1 MISYNN
7 HNNIKEIHYNN
18 HSIKYVYGC
27 GGNLVWSGDTPTPP
41 TPSGY
46 TNQPLTLVFEGDG
59 TFKLNKSLQ
68 YSLDSGSS
76 WTTLAAYTNSPTI
89 NTNQKVML
97 RREQVTVD
105 DDSGTITASTFFHAE
120 GNAYSMLY
128 GENFSGQ
135 TELPQVHNRLKNLFK
150 GCVGLS
156 NIDNLVLPATTFP
169 IGDSYY
175 SMFSGC
181 TSLTTVP
188 TDLLPATTLSIGCY
202 SAMFADCTSLTNVP
216 NLPATVLTDGCYQ
229 IMFKNCR
236 NLTTIPSDLLPATSL
251 TEKCYNGM
259 FQGCSGLTTA
269 PDLPAL
275 ILVKTC
281 YATMFFNCSNLNYI
295 KCLARNIDAEDCT
308 QMWTGMISSTGTFV
322 KNPLMSS
329 WTTGVDGIPDGWTV
343 VDA

>member
-1 MISYNN
+1 MIISGNSSINN
-7 HNNIKEIHYNN
+7 
-18 HSIKYVYGC
+18 VYYSGYTISKIYAC
-27 GGNLVWSGDTPTPP
+27 GGSLVWSGGTGPTP
-41 TPSGY
+41 PSGY
-46 TNQPLTLVFEGDG
+46 TDQPLTLVFESDG
-59 TFKLNKSLQ
+59 VFSLNKSLQ

-97 RREQVTVD
+97 RKEQVTTD

-135 TELPQVHNRLKNLFK
+135 TELPPDHNRLRGLFK

-156 NIDNLVLPATTFP
+156 NIDNLVLPATTLSTA
-169 IGDSYY
+169 GNYY
-175 SMFSGC
+175 DMFSGC

-202 SAMFADCTSLTNVP
+202 SNMFSDCKSLTNVP
-216 NLPATVLTDGCYQ
+216 ILPATVLADACYQ
-229 IMFKNCR
+229 NMFKNCSS
-236 NLTTIPSDLLPATSL
+236 LTTVPSDLLPATSL
-251 TEKCYNGM
+251 SEMCYNGM
-259 FQGCSGLTTA
+259 FIGCSGLTTA

-275 ILVKTC
+275 LLLKSC
-281 YATMFFNCSNLNYI
+281 YATMFAQCISLNYI
-295 KCLARNIDAEDCT
+295 KCLARNIDAENCT
-308 QMWTGMISSTGTFV
+308 QYWTNFVPSTGTFV

>member
-1 MISYNN
+1 MIYFNGNIKKIIYQN
-7 HNNIKEIHYNN
+7 HNISSAYA
-18 HSIKYVYGC
+18 C
-27 GGNLVWSGDTPTPP
+27 GGSLVWSGGTGPTPP
-41 TPSGY
+41 TPTGY
-46 TNQPLTLVFEGDG
+46 TDQPLTLVFEGDG

-97 RREQVTVD
+97 RREQVSSD
-105 DDSGTITASTFFHAE
+105 NNSGTITASTFFHAE

-135 TELPQVHNRLKNLFK
+135 TELPQYHNSLSGLFK

-156 NIDNLVLPATTFP
+156 NIDNLVLPATTLTQYEN
-169 IGDSYY
+169 YY

-188 TDLLPATTLSIGCY
+188 TDLLPATGLSSGCY
-202 SAMFADCTSLTNVP
+202 DAMFADCTSLTNVP
-216 NLPATVLTDGCYQ
+216 NLPATVIADGCYQ
-229 IMFKNCR
+229 LMFKNCSS
-236 NLTTIPSDLLPATSL
+236 LTTVPSDLLQATSL

-259 FQGCSGLTTA
+259 FNDCSGLTTA

-275 ILVKTC
+275 ILAKNC

-295 KCLARNIDAEDCT
+295 KCLARNIDAENCT
-308 QMWTGMISSTGTFV
+308 QYWTGRVSSTGTFV
-322 KNPLMSS
+322 KNPLMAS
-329 WTTGVDGIPDGWTV
+329 WTTGVDGIPNGWTV